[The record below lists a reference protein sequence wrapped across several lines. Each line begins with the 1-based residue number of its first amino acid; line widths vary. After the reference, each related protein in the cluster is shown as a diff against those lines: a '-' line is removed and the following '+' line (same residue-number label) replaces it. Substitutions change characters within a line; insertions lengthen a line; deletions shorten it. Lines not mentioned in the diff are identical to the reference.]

1 MEKLAGP
8 RGYIEYSR
16 LLISGE
22 RGVKR
27 EIESVEGRGGC
38 RRICTAIE
46 GSRSGKFF
54 LVFLFSPL
62 FIGKG
67 GGTALKN
74 NPII

>member
-27 EIESVEGRGGC
+27 ETKSVEEGGR

-46 GSRSGKFF
+46 YSRSGKFF
-54 LVFLFSPL
+54 WFSFFLLL
-62 FIGKG
+62 FIGKE
-67 GGTALKN
+67 GGTARKK
-74 NPII
+74 I

>member
-1 MEKLAGP
+1 VEKLAGP

-27 EIESVEGRGGC
+27 ETESVEGRGR

-46 GSRSGKFF
+46 GSRSGKSF

-62 FIGKG
+62 FIGEG
-67 GGTALKN
+67 GWYS
-74 NPII
+74 P

>member
-1 MEKLAGP
+1 M
-8 RGYIEYSR
+8 
-16 LLISGE
+16 
-22 RGVKR
+22 KR
-27 EIESVEGRGGC
+27 ETESVEGRGGR